1 MAYEADPTISRYI
14 ATVQAFPQLS
24 REEEFALAKAWVENG
39 DEDAA
44 DKLVRAHLRYVV
56 AIALKYR
63 RYGVPLSELIAEGN
77 FGVVHALK
85 KFQPERGNRFV
96 TYAAYWIRAYVLNY
110 VIRSWSLVGAGSGAL
125 RSKMFFRLRREKVR
139 VLNLVGDGE
148 EADEL
153 LAARLGLSREQVQ
166 AMLRR
171 LEARDV
177 SLDAKV
183 FDDSGTAVLDTL
195 VAPGQDQEQALASR
209 GLRERLRDA
218 VHDAV
223 EELDDRERFIVEK
236 RLMADPEEELS
247 LAELGRRLGVSRERA
262 RQLEARAKKK
272 LRGRLEVIS
281 REDGL
286 SMGEAPSSWR
296 GPELSPLSTS
306 GAGAPPL
313 SG

>member
-1 MAYEADPTISRYI
+1 MAHDADPTISRYI
-14 ATVQAFPQLS
+14 STVQNYPQLS
-24 REEEFALAKAWVENG
+24 REEELVLAKAWSEHG
-39 DEDAA
+39 DEEAA

-85 KFQPERGNRFV
+85 KFQPDRGNRFV

-148 EADEL
+148 AADEL
-153 LAARLGLSREQVQ
+153 LAQRLGLKSDQVQ
-166 AMLRR
+166 SMLRR
-171 LEARDV
+171 LESRDL

-183 FDDSGTAVLDTL
+183 FDDSSATVVDTL
-195 VAPGQDQEQALASR
+195 VAPGQDQEQSLATN
-209 GLRERLRDA
+209 GLRDRLRGAVKDA
-218 VHDAV
+218 ILD
-223 EELDDRERFIVEK
+223 LDDRERFIVEQ
-236 RLMADPEEELS
+236 RLMADPEDELS

-272 LRGRLEVIS
+272 LKGRLES
-281 REDGL
+281 L
-286 SMGEAPSSWR
+286 SQESSGDFFGHGAFARGGAAELPSQPFAS
-296 GPELSPLSTS
+296 
-306 GAGAPPL
+306 
-313 SG
+313 